1 MKFCRY
7 VRPFLTAVALSLI
20 AISIADCTRLYAA
33 DSKTSSDDSAANSKP
48 VLVESRRIWD
58 KAKHNAFTD
67 LLRHKDRWYCVFRE
81 GSGHVSPD
89 GALRVIVSD
98 DGETWKSKA
107 LITSPKYDLRDAKLT
122 VTPDGRLMLNGAG
135 MIADAKVR
143 YYSMV
148 WFSSDDGRTWTE
160 GKQIGDPGF
169 WLWRSQWHKG
179 MAYSMGYAT
188 YRDRTQ
194 RTLRLYRSKDGG
206 TFDTLVDQLSAPAGC
221 GEDTILFMKDQSAL
235 CLLRHETG
243 DKMAQLGTAQ
253 PPYTDWQWRDLNL
266 RIGGPNMIQLP
277 DGRILAATRLYAGG
291 VRTSLSWLDPKNRK
305 LTEVLKLP
313 SGGDTSYAGLVVHE
327 GLLWISYYSSHEGK
341 TSIYL
346 AKVQIPGL

>member
-1 MKFCRY
+1 MMSGLKI
-7 VRPFLTAVALSLI
+7 PLILASLT
-20 AISIADCTRLYAA
+20 SIGLTLPATATLAEDQTTAA
-33 DSKTSSDDSAANSKP
+33 KKP
-48 VLVESRRIWD
+48 VLIESRRIWN

-81 GSGHVSPD
+81 GTAHVSPD

-98 DGETWKSKA
+98 DGETWESLA

-122 VTPDGRLMLNGAG
+122 KTPDGRLMLNGAG

-148 WFSSDDGRTWTE
+148 WFSSDDGRTWSE

-169 WLWRSQWHKG
+169 WLWRSQWHNG

-206 TFDTLVDQLSAPAGC
+206 KFETLVEQLSAPAGC

-243 DKMAQLGTAQ
+243 DKMAQLGTAS
-253 PPYTDWQWRDLNL
+253 PPYTDWKWRDLNL

-291 VRTSLSWLDPKNRK
+291 ARTSLSWLDPKNGK

-313 SGGDTSYAGLVVHE
+313 SGGDTSYAGLVLHE
-327 GLLWISYYSSHEGK
+327 GLLWISYYSSHESK

-346 AKVQIPGL
+346 AKVRIPSA

>member
-1 MKFCRY
+1 
-7 VRPFLTAVALSLI
+7 
-20 AISIADCTRLYAA
+20 
-33 DSKTSSDDSAANSKP
+33 
-48 VLVESRRIWD
+48 
-58 KAKHNAFTD
+58 
-67 LLRHKDRWYCVFRE
+67 
-81 GSGHVSPD
+81 
-89 GALRVIVSD
+89 
-98 DGETWKSKA
+98 
-107 LITSPKYDLRDAKLT
+107 
-122 VTPDGRLMLNGAG
+122 
-135 MIADAKVR
+135 
-143 YYSMV
+143 MV
-148 WFSSDDGRTWTE
+148 WFSSDDGQTWTE

-221 GEDTILFMKDQSAL
+221 GEDTILFRKDQSAL

-243 DKMAQLGTAQ
+243 DKMAQLGTAL
-253 PPYTDWQWRDLNL
+253 PPYTDWKWRDLNL
-266 RIGGPNMIQLP
+266 RIGGPNMLQLP

-291 VRTSLSWLDPKNRK
+291 VRTSLSWLDPKNGK
-305 LTEVLKLP
+305 LIEVLKLP
-313 SGGDTSYAGLVVHE
+313 SGGDTSYAGLVLHE

-346 AKVQIPGL
+346 AKVRIPSQ

>member
-1 MKFCRY
+1 MSFPRIPLLLVTLSVACVISFART
-7 VRPFLTAVALSLI
+7 TA
-20 AISIADCTRLYAA
+20 
-33 DSKTSSDDSAANSKP
+33 AANVDGTSNQP

-67 LLRHKDRWYCVFRE
+67 LLRHKGRWYCVFRE
-81 GSGHVSPD
+81 GTAHVSPD

-98 DGETWKSKA
+98 DGETWESLA

-122 VTPDGRLMLNGAG
+122 KTPDGRLMLNGAG
-135 MIADAKVR
+135 MIADADIR

-169 WLWRSQWHKG
+169 WLWRSQWHDG
-179 MAYSMGYAT
+179 MAYSMGYST
-188 YRDRTQ
+188 ERERTQ
-194 RTLRLYRSKDGG
+194 RKLRLYRSADGG
-206 TFDTLVDQLSAPAGC
+206 NFETLVKQLSAPAGC

-243 DKMAQLGTAQ
+243 DKMAQLGTAS
-253 PPYTDWQWRDLNL
+253 PPYTDWKWRDLNL

-291 VRTSLSWLDPKNRK
+291 ARTSLSWLDPKNGK

-313 SGGDTSYAGLVVHE
+313 SGGDTSYAGLVLHD

-346 AKVQIPGL
+346 AKVRIPSK